1 MTLPTAAPPSAVQGS
16 VRYPE
21 LQEENMKTLAIITA
35 LLLAATALVAT
46 TGDASAN
53 KKGSHYRCYSG
64 C

>member
-1 MTLPTAAPPSAVQGS
+1 
-16 VRYPE
+16 
-21 LQEENMKTLAIITA
+21 MKTLTIITA
-35 LLLAATALVAT
+35 VILAVAALVAA

>member
-1 MTLPTAAPPSAVQGS
+1 M
-16 VRYPE
+16 
-21 LQEENMKTLAIITA
+21 EENMKTLTIITA